1 MNQED
6 DITAVKQNM
15 TKQNGPRLSIK
26 LLTLI
31 PIFVLS
37 FVCILSNIVAVHNIQ
52 NVNRTAS
59 TIADEYMTDI
69 FQLSN
74 IQRETQRLHSMAL
87 SHIIATDLDTMV
99 ELVDSILTEEALLDD
114 MLSEYGTSVSATNV
128 SNYEKL
134 LDDYEKLKYTITTL
148 FGYSAAGR
156 NQAAFELANG
166 ELAQYSDSI
175 QDAISVLNNSAQ
187 TDSERAREELS
198 QVYYSA
204 VLINGTI
211 MIISILALIIA
222 LTVVL
227 RRVVRPIA
235 LAKNEINDIIAG
247 LDRGHGDL
255 TKRITIRSSDEI
267 ADLSRGIN
275 TFIDKL
281 QEILKM
287 IIDNTH
293 DMENV
298 VTGVQQ
304 SVQNSNDSASD
315 LSAVTE
321 QLATTMSEVGVS
333 AGIINQNAA
342 AIRTDVEEIA
352 LKSTSIN
359 DYTKQMKSNADQME
373 SRARTYMEEAG
384 SRVAQILNVLR
395 SAIEDSKRVDNVNSL
410 TNDILSISGQTDLLA
425 LNASIEAARAG
436 AAGRGFMVVAEEI
449 RLLSEDSKAAAN
461 RIQDINQVVTDAVH
475 NLAKHANSLV
485 TYLSESILPELNN
498 FVQSGVQ
505 YRENAS
511 YIENVMNEFTD
522 KTDRLKLTMDEIASS
537 INSITQA
544 IDEGAKGVNGAAES
558 TQVLVRD
565 METISSQMKEN
576 QRIANTLETGTSIF
590 ETF

>member
-1 MNQED
+1 M
-6 DITAVKQNM
+6 TGTVKQNT

-52 NVNRTAS
+52 NVNRTAT
-59 TIADEYMTDI
+59 TISDEYMTGI
-69 FQLSN
+69 FRLSN

-114 MLSEYGTSVSATNV
+114 MLSEYGASVSSSNV
-128 SNYEKL
+128 SSYEKL
-134 LDDYEKLKYTITTL
+134 LDDYEKLKYTIITL

-187 TDSERAREELS
+187 ADSERAREELT
-198 QVYYSA
+198 QVYYGA

-211 MIISILALIIA
+211 MIVSILALIIA

-235 LAKNEINDIIAG
+235 LAKNEINAIITG
-247 LDRGHGDL
+247 LDSGHGDL

-373 SRARTYMEEAG
+373 SKARAYMEEAG
-384 SRVAQILNVLR
+384 SRVAEILNILR
-395 SAIEDSKRVDNVNSL
+395 SAIEDSKRVDKVNSL

-475 NLAKHANSLV
+475 NLAKNANNLV
-485 TYLSESILPELNN
+485 VYLSESILPELDN

-537 INSITQA
+537 ISSITQA
-544 IDEGAKGVNGAAES
+544 IDEGARGVNGAAES
-558 TQVLVRD
+558 TQILVRD

-576 QRIANTLETGTSIF
+576 QRIADTLETGTSIF
-590 ETF
+590 ENF

>member
-1 MNQED
+1 M
-6 DITAVKQNM
+6 TAVKQNM

-373 SRARTYMEEAG
+373 SKARTYMEEAG

>member
-1 MNQED
+1 M
-6 DITAVKQNM
+6 TAVKQNM

-373 SRARTYMEEAG
+373 SRARTYMEGAG

>member
-1 MNQED
+1 MTEQENQN
-6 DITAVKQNM
+6 TAIKSR
-15 TKQNGPRLSIK
+15 PRLSIK

-37 FVCILSNIVAVHNIQ
+37 FVCILSNIVAVHNIRS
-52 NVNRTAS
+52 VNRTAS
-59 TIADEYMTDI
+59 TIADDYMTGI
-69 FQLSN
+69 FNLSN

-99 ELVDSILTEEALLDD
+99 ELVDSIRAEEVLLDN
-114 MLSEYGTSVSATNV
+114 MLLEYGAAISPENTAS
-128 SNYEKL
+128 YEKL
-134 LDDYEKLKYTITTL
+134 LSEYENLKYAIVTL

-166 ELAQYSDSI
+166 EITQYSENI
-175 QDAISVLNNSAQ
+175 QDAISVLNNNAQ
-187 TDSERAREELS
+187 TDSDLARSTLGKTYLRAL
-198 QVYYSA
+198 
-204 VLINGTI
+204 LLNGTI
-211 MIISILALIIA
+211 MVISIFALLIA

-235 LAKNEINDIIAG
+235 CAKNEINAIIAG
-247 LDRGHGDL
+247 LDQRHGDL
-255 TKRITIRSSDEI
+255 TQRITIRSSDEI

-287 IIDNTH
+287 IIENTH
-293 DMENV
+293 NMENV
-298 VTGVQQ
+298 VSGVQR

-315 LSAVTE
+315 LSAVTQ
-321 QLATTMSEVGVS
+321 QLASTMSEVGNS

-342 AIRTDVEEIA
+342 AIRTEVEEIA

-359 DYTKQMKSNADQME
+359 SYTKQMRSNADQME
-373 SRARTYMEEAG
+373 SRARTYMEETG
-384 SRVAQILNVLR
+384 SQVSRILQVLN
-395 SAIEDSKRVDNVNSL
+395 SAIEDSRSVDKVNSL

-449 RLLSEDSKAAAN
+449 RILAEDSKAAAG
-461 RIQDINQVVTDAVH
+461 RIRDINQVVTDAVH
-475 NLAKHANSLV
+475 NLIKNADNLV
-485 TYLSESILPELNN
+485 SFLNESILPELGN

-505 YRENAS
+505 YRENAA

-537 INSITQA
+537 ISSITQA
-544 IDEGAKGVNGAAES
+544 IDEGAHGVNGAAQS
-558 TQVLVRD
+558 TQLLVRD
-565 METISSQMKEN
+565 MESISDQMQEN
-576 QRIANTLETGTSIF
+576 QRIADTLETGTSIF

>member
-1 MNQED
+1 M
-6 DITAVKQNM
+6 TAVKQNM

-69 FQLSN
+69 FQLRN

-128 SNYEKL
+128 TNYEKL

>member
-1 MNQED
+1 M
-6 DITAVKQNM
+6 TAVKQNM

-425 LNASIEAARAG
+425 LNASIESARAG

>member
-1 MNQED
+1 MTEQENHN
-6 DITAVKQNM
+6 TAIKSR
-15 TKQNGPRLSIK
+15 PRLSIK

-37 FVCILSNIVAVHNIQ
+37 FVCIISNIVAVHNIRS
-52 NVNRTAS
+52 VNRTAS
-59 TIADEYMTDI
+59 TIADDYMTGI
-69 FQLSN
+69 FDLSN

-99 ELVDSILTEEALLDD
+99 ELVDSIRAEEVLLDN
-114 MLSEYGTSVSATNV
+114 MLLEYGAAISPENAQS
-128 SNYEKL
+128 YEKL
-134 LDDYEKLKYTITTL
+134 LSEYENLKYAIVTL

-166 ELAQYSDSI
+166 EITQYSENI
-175 QDAISVLNNSAQ
+175 QNAISVLNNNAQ
-187 TDSERAREELS
+187 NDSDLARAALGKTYFRAL
-198 QVYYSA
+198 
-204 VLINGTI
+204 LLNGTS
-211 MIISILALIIA
+211 MVISIFALLIA

-235 LAKNEINDIIAG
+235 YAKNEINAIIAG
-247 LDRGHGDL
+247 LDQGHGDL
-255 TKRITIRSSDEI
+255 TQRITIRSSDEI

-287 IIDNTH
+287 IIENTH
-293 DMENV
+293 NMENV
-298 VTGVQQ
+298 VSGVQR

-315 LSAVTE
+315 LSAVTQ
-321 QLATTMSEVGVS
+321 QLASTMSEVGTS

-342 AIRTDVEEIA
+342 AIRTEVEEIA

-359 DYTKQMKSNADQME
+359 SYTKQMRSNADQME
-373 SRARTYMEEAG
+373 SRARTYMEETG
-384 SRVAQILNVLR
+384 SQVSRILQVLN
-395 SAIEDSKRVDNVNSL
+395 SAIEDSRSVDKVNSL

-449 RLLSEDSKAAAN
+449 RILAEDSKAAAG
-461 RIQDINQVVTDAVH
+461 RIRDINQVVTDAVH
-475 NLAKHANSLV
+475 NLIKNADNLV
-485 TYLSESILPELNN
+485 SFLNESILPELGN

-505 YRENAS
+505 YRENAA

-537 INSITQA
+537 ISSITQA
-544 IDEGAKGVNGAAES
+544 IDEGAHGVNGAAQS
-558 TQVLVRD
+558 TQLLVRD
-565 METISSQMKEN
+565 MESISDQMQEN
-576 QRIANTLETGTSIF
+576 QRIADTLETGTSIF

>member
-1 MNQED
+1 M
-6 DITAVKQNM
+6 TAVKQNM

-114 MLSEYGTSVSATNV
+114 MLSEYGTSVSAANV

-235 LAKNEINDIIAG
+235 QAKNEINAIIAG

-342 AIRTDVEEIA
+342 AIRTEVEEIA

-485 TYLSESILPELNN
+485 AYLSESILPELNN

-537 INSITQA
+537 ISSITQA
-544 IDEGAKGVNGAAES
+544 IDEGARGVNGAAES

>member
-1 MNQED
+1 M
-6 DITAVKQNM
+6 TAVKQNM

-134 LDDYEKLKYTITTL
+134 LDDYENLKYTITTL

-211 MIISILALIIA
+211 MIISILALII
-222 LTVVL
+222 VL
-227 RRVVRPIA
+227 
-235 LAKNEINDIIAG
+235 D
-247 LDRGHGDL
+247 
-255 TKRITIRSSDEI
+255 
-267 ADLSRGIN
+267 GI
-275 TFIDKL
+275 L
-281 QEILKM
+281 
-287 IIDNTH
+287 
-293 DMENV
+293 
-298 VTGVQQ
+298 
-304 SVQNSNDSASD
+304 
-315 LSAVTE
+315 
-321 QLATTMSEVGVS
+321 
-333 AGIINQNAA
+333 
-342 AIRTDVEEIA
+342 
-352 LKSTSIN
+352 
-359 DYTKQMKSNADQME
+359 
-373 SRARTYMEEAG
+373 
-384 SRVAQILNVLR
+384 
-395 SAIEDSKRVDNVNSL
+395 
-410 TNDILSISGQTDLLA
+410 
-425 LNASIEAARAG
+425 
-436 AAGRGFMVVAEEI
+436 
-449 RLLSEDSKAAAN
+449 
-461 RIQDINQVVTDAVH
+461 
-475 NLAKHANSLV
+475 
-485 TYLSESILPELNN
+485 
-498 FVQSGVQ
+498 
-505 YRENAS
+505 
-511 YIENVMNEFTD
+511 
-522 KTDRLKLTMDEIASS
+522 
-537 INSITQA
+537 
-544 IDEGAKGVNGAAES
+544 NGAATAQS
-558 TQVLVRD
+558 PQIK
-565 METISSQMKEN
+565 IS
-576 QRIANTLETGTSIF
+576 L
-590 ETF
+590 

>member
-1 MNQED
+1 MTEQENHN
-6 DITAVKQNM
+6 TAIKSR
-15 TKQNGPRLSIK
+15 PRLSIK

-37 FVCILSNIVAVHNIQ
+37 FVCIISNIVAVHNIRS
-52 NVNRTAS
+52 VNRTAS
-59 TIADEYMTDI
+59 TIADDYMTGI
-69 FQLSN
+69 FDLSN

-99 ELVDSILTEEALLDD
+99 ELVDSIRAEEVLLDN
-114 MLSEYGTSVSATNV
+114 MLLEYGAAISPENAQS
-128 SNYEKL
+128 YEKL
-134 LDDYEKLKYTITTL
+134 LSEYENLKYAIVTL

-166 ELAQYSDSI
+166 EITQYSENI
-175 QDAISVLNNSAQ
+175 QNAISVLNNNAQ
-187 TDSERAREELS
+187 NDSDLARAALGKTYLRAL
-198 QVYYSA
+198 
-204 VLINGTI
+204 LLNGTI
-211 MIISILALIIA
+211 MVISIFALLIA

-235 LAKNEINDIIAG
+235 YAKNEINAIIAG
-247 LDRGHGDL
+247 LDQGHGDL
-255 TKRITIRSSDEI
+255 TQRITIRSSDEI

-287 IIDNTH
+287 IIENTH
-293 DMENV
+293 NMENV
-298 VTGVQQ
+298 VSGVQR

-315 LSAVTE
+315 LSAVTQ
-321 QLATTMSEVGVS
+321 QLASTMSEVGTS

-342 AIRTDVEEIA
+342 AIRTEVEEIA

-359 DYTKQMKSNADQME
+359 SYTKQMRSNADQME
-373 SRARTYMEEAG
+373 SRARTYMEETG
-384 SRVAQILNVLR
+384 SQVSRILQVLN
-395 SAIEDSKRVDNVNSL
+395 SAIEDSRSVDKVNSL

-449 RLLSEDSKAAAN
+449 RILAEDSKAAAG
-461 RIQDINQVVTDAVH
+461 RIRDINQVVTDAVH
-475 NLAKHANSLV
+475 NLIKNADNLV
-485 TYLSESILPELNN
+485 SFLNESILPELGN

-505 YRENAS
+505 YRENAA

-537 INSITQA
+537 ISSITQA
-544 IDEGAKGVNGAAES
+544 IDEGAHGVNGAAQS
-558 TQVLVRD
+558 TQLLVRD
-565 METISSQMKEN
+565 MESISDQMQEN
-576 QRIANTLETGTSIF
+576 QRIADTLETGTSIF

>member
-1 MNQED
+1 MSGKENQNAA
-6 DITAVKQNM
+6 TNSR
-15 TKQNGPRLSIK
+15 PRLSIK

-31 PIFVLS
+31 PVCVLS

-52 NVNRTAS
+52 SVNKTAT
-59 TIADEYMTDI
+59 TIADDYMTGI
-69 FQLSN
+69 FNLSN
-74 IQRETQRLHSMAL
+74 IQREAQKLYSMAL

-99 ELVDSILTEEALLDD
+99 ELVDYIRMEEELLDD
-114 MLSEYGTSVSATNV
+114 MLLEYGDAVSPENAQT
-128 SNYEKL
+128 YEHL
-134 LDDYEKLKYTITTL
+134 MSEYEKLKYAIVTL

-156 NQAAFELANG
+156 NQAAFELANN
-166 ELAQYSDSI
+166 EITQYSGSI
-175 QDAISVLNNSAQ
+175 QDAISVLNSKAQ
-187 TDSERAREELS
+187 EDSEKARIDLDKA
-198 QVYYSA
+198 YYHA
-204 VLINGTI
+204 VLLNGAI
-211 MIISILALIIA
+211 MVISIFALIIA

-227 RRVVRPIA
+227 KRVVKPIVS
-235 LAKNEINDIIAG
+235 AKNEISAIIAG

-255 TKRITIRSSDEI
+255 TQRITIRSSDEI

-287 IIDNTH
+287 IIENTH
-293 DMENV
+293 NMESV
-298 VTGVQQ
+298 VSGVQE
-304 SVQNSNDSASD
+304 SVQNSNDNASS

-359 DYTKQMKSNADQME
+359 DYTKQMHLSADQME
-373 SRARTYMEEAG
+373 SKARTYMEETD
-384 SRVAQILNVLR
+384 SRVSEILKVLN
-395 SAIEDSKRVDNVNSL
+395 SAIEDSKSVDKVNSL

-436 AAGRGFMVVAEEI
+436 DAGRGFMVVAEEI
-449 RLLSEDSKAAAN
+449 RLLAEDSKAAAN
-461 RIQDINQVVTDAVH
+461 RIQDINRVVTDAVH
-475 NLAKHANSLV
+475 NLARNANNLV
-485 TYLSESILPELNN
+485 LYLNESILPELGN

-511 YIENVMNEFTD
+511 YIENVMNEFTE
-522 KTDRLKLTMDEIASS
+522 KTDRLKQTMDEIASS

-558 TQVLVRD
+558 TQVLVHD
-565 METISSQMKEN
+565 METISSQMMEN

-590 ETF
+590 ENF

>member
-1 MNQED
+1 M
-6 DITAVKQNM
+6 TAVKQNM

-134 LDDYEKLKYTITTL
+134 LDDYENLKYTITTL

-235 LAKNEINDIIAG
+235 LAKNEITDIIAG

-373 SRARTYMEEAG
+373 SKARTYMEEAG

-537 INSITQA
+537 ISSITQA

>member
-1 MNQED
+1 MTEQENQN
-6 DITAVKQNM
+6 TAIKSR
-15 TKQNGPRLSIK
+15 PRLSIK

-37 FVCILSNIVAVHNIQ
+37 FVCILSNIVAVHNIRS
-52 NVNRTAS
+52 VNRTAS
-59 TIADEYMTDI
+59 TIADDYMTGI
-69 FQLSN
+69 FNLSN

-99 ELVDSILTEEALLDD
+99 ELVDSIRAEEVLLDN
-114 MLSEYGTSVSATNV
+114 MLLEYGAAISPENTAS
-128 SNYEKL
+128 YEKL
-134 LDDYEKLKYTITTL
+134 LSEYENLKYAIVTL

-166 ELAQYSDSI
+166 EITQYSENI
-175 QDAISVLNNSAQ
+175 QDAISVLNNNAQ
-187 TDSERAREELS
+187 NDSDLARAALGKTYLRAL
-198 QVYYSA
+198 
-204 VLINGTI
+204 LLNGTI
-211 MIISILALIIA
+211 MVISIFALLIA

-235 LAKNEINDIIAG
+235 YAKNEINAIIAG
-247 LDRGHGDL
+247 LDQGHGDL
-255 TKRITIRSSDEI
+255 TQRITIRSSDEI

-287 IIDNTH
+287 IIENTH
-293 DMENV
+293 NMENV
-298 VTGVQQ
+298 VSGVQR

-315 LSAVTE
+315 LSAVTQ
-321 QLATTMSEVGVS
+321 QLASTMSEVGTS

-342 AIRTDVEEIA
+342 AIRTEVEEIA

-359 DYTKQMKSNADQME
+359 SYTKQMRSNADQME
-373 SRARTYMEEAG
+373 SRARTYMEETG
-384 SRVAQILNVLR
+384 SQVSRILQVLN
-395 SAIEDSKRVDNVNSL
+395 SAIEDSRSVDKVNSL

-449 RLLSEDSKAAAN
+449 RILAEDSKAAAG
-461 RIQDINQVVTDAVH
+461 RIRDINQVVTDAVH
-475 NLAKHANSLV
+475 NLIKNADNLV
-485 TYLSESILPELNN
+485 SFLNESILPELGN

-505 YRENAS
+505 YRENAA

-537 INSITQA
+537 ISSITQA
-544 IDEGAKGVNGAAES
+544 IDEGAHGVNGAAQS
-558 TQVLVRD
+558 TQLLVRD
-565 METISSQMKEN
+565 MESISDQMQEN
-576 QRIANTLETGTSIF
+576 QRIADTLETGTSIF

>member
-1 MNQED
+1 M
-6 DITAVKQNM
+6 TAVKQNM

-134 LDDYEKLKYTITTL
+134 LDDYENLKYTITTL

-373 SRARTYMEEAG
+373 SKARTYMEEAG

-537 INSITQA
+537 ISSITQT

>member
-1 MNQED
+1 M
-6 DITAVKQNM
+6 TAVKQNM

-134 LDDYEKLKYTITTL
+134 LDDYENLKYTITTL

-373 SRARTYMEEAG
+373 SKARTYMEEAG

-537 INSITQA
+537 ISSITQA

>member
-1 MNQED
+1 M
-6 DITAVKQNM
+6 TAVKQNM

-565 METISSQMKEN
+565 METISRQMKEN

>member
-1 MNQED
+1 MTEQENHN
-6 DITAVKQNM
+6 TAIKSR
-15 TKQNGPRLSIK
+15 PRLSIK

-37 FVCILSNIVAVHNIQ
+37 FVCIISNIVAVHNIRS
-52 NVNRTAS
+52 VNRTAS
-59 TIADEYMTDI
+59 TIADDYMTGI
-69 FQLSN
+69 FDLSN

-99 ELVDSILTEEALLDD
+99 ELVDSIRAEEVLLDN
-114 MLSEYGTSVSATNV
+114 MLLEYGVTISPENAQS
-128 SNYEKL
+128 YEKL
-134 LDDYEKLKYTITTL
+134 LSEYENLKYAIVTL

-166 ELAQYSDSI
+166 EITQYSENI
-175 QDAISVLNNSAQ
+175 QDAISVLNNNAQ
-187 TDSERAREELS
+187 NDSDLARAALGKTYLRAL
-198 QVYYSA
+198 
-204 VLINGTI
+204 LLNGTI
-211 MIISILALIIA
+211 MVISIFALLIA

-235 LAKNEINDIIAG
+235 FAKNEINAIIAG
-247 LDRGHGDL
+247 LDQGHGDL
-255 TKRITIRSSDEI
+255 TQRITIRSSDEI

-287 IIDNTH
+287 IIENTH
-293 DMENV
+293 NMENV
-298 VTGVQQ
+298 VSGVQR

-315 LSAVTE
+315 LSAVTQ
-321 QLATTMSEVGVS
+321 QLASTMSEVGTS

-342 AIRTDVEEIA
+342 AIRTEVEEIA

-359 DYTKQMKSNADQME
+359 SYTKQMRSNADQME
-373 SRARTYMEEAG
+373 SRARTYMEETG
-384 SRVAQILNVLR
+384 SQVSRILQVLN
-395 SAIEDSKRVDNVNSL
+395 SAIEDSRSVDKVNSL

-449 RLLSEDSKAAAN
+449 RILAEDSKAAAG
-461 RIQDINQVVTDAVH
+461 RIRDINQVVTDAVH
-475 NLAKHANSLV
+475 NLIKNADNLV
-485 TYLSESILPELNN
+485 SFLNESILPELGN

-505 YRENAS
+505 YRENAA

-537 INSITQA
+537 ISSITQA
-544 IDEGAKGVNGAAES
+544 IDEGAHGVNGAAQS
-558 TQVLVRD
+558 TQLLVRD
-565 METISSQMKEN
+565 MESISDQMQEN
-576 QRIANTLETGTSIF
+576 QRIADTLETGTSIF

>member
-1 MNQED
+1 M
-6 DITAVKQNM
+6 TAVKQNM

-134 LDDYEKLKYTITTL
+134 LDDYENLKYTITTL

-373 SRARTYMEEAG
+373 SKARTYMEEAG

-537 INSITQA
+537 ISSITQA
-544 IDEGAKGVNGAAES
+544 IDEGAHGVNGAAQS
-558 TQVLVRD
+558 TQLLVRD
-565 METISSQMKEN
+565 MESISDQMQEN
-576 QRIANTLETGTSIF
+576 QRIADTLETGTSIF

>member
-1 MNQED
+1 MTEQENQN
-6 DITAVKQNM
+6 TAIKSR
-15 TKQNGPRLSIK
+15 PRLSIK

-37 FVCILSNIVAVHNIQ
+37 FVCIISNIVAVHNIRS
-52 NVNRTAS
+52 VNRTAS
-59 TIADEYMTDI
+59 TIADDYMTGI
-69 FQLSN
+69 FDLSN

-99 ELVDSILTEEALLDD
+99 ELVDSIRAEEVLLDN
-114 MLSEYGTSVSATNV
+114 MLLEYGAAISPENAQS
-128 SNYEKL
+128 YEKL
-134 LDDYEKLKYTITTL
+134 LSEYENLKYAIVTL

-166 ELAQYSDSI
+166 EITQYSENI
-175 QDAISVLNNSAQ
+175 QDAISVLNNNAQ
-187 TDSERAREELS
+187 NDSDLARAALGKTYFRAL
-198 QVYYSA
+198 
-204 VLINGTI
+204 LLNGTI
-211 MIISILALIIA
+211 MVISIFALLIA

-235 LAKNEINDIIAG
+235 YAKNEINAIIAG
-247 LDRGHGDL
+247 LDQGHGDL
-255 TKRITIRSSDEI
+255 TQRITIRSSDEI

-287 IIDNTH
+287 IIENTH
-293 DMENV
+293 NMENV
-298 VTGVQQ
+298 VSGVQR

-315 LSAVTE
+315 LSAVTQ
-321 QLATTMSEVGVS
+321 QLASTMSEVGTS

-342 AIRTDVEEIA
+342 AIRTEVEEIA

-359 DYTKQMKSNADQME
+359 SYTKQMRSNADQME
-373 SRARTYMEEAG
+373 SRARTYMEETG
-384 SRVAQILNVLR
+384 SQVSRILQVLN
-395 SAIEDSKRVDNVNSL
+395 SAIEDSRSVDKVNSL

-449 RLLSEDSKAAAN
+449 RILAEDSKAAAG
-461 RIQDINQVVTDAVH
+461 RIRDINQVVTDAVH
-475 NLAKHANSLV
+475 NLIKNADNLV
-485 TYLSESILPELNN
+485 SFLNESILPELGN

-505 YRENAS
+505 YRENAA

-537 INSITQA
+537 ISSITQA
-544 IDEGAKGVNGAAES
+544 IDEGAHGVNGAAQS
-558 TQVLVRD
+558 TQLLVRD
-565 METISSQMKEN
+565 MESISDQMQEN
-576 QRIANTLETGTSIF
+576 QRIADTLETGTSIF

>member
-1 MNQED
+1 MTEQENHN
-6 DITAVKQNM
+6 TAIKSR
-15 TKQNGPRLSIK
+15 PRLSIK

-37 FVCILSNIVAVHNIQ
+37 FVCIISNIVAVHNIRS
-52 NVNRTAS
+52 VNRTAS
-59 TIADEYMTDI
+59 TIADDYMTGI
-69 FQLSN
+69 FDLSN

-99 ELVDSILTEEALLDD
+99 ELVDSIRAEEVLLDN
-114 MLSEYGTSVSATNV
+114 MLLEYGAAISPENAQS
-128 SNYEKL
+128 YEKL
-134 LDDYEKLKYTITTL
+134 LSEYENLKYAIVTL

-166 ELAQYSDSI
+166 EITQYSENI
-175 QDAISVLNNSAQ
+175 QDAISVLNNNAQ
-187 TDSERAREELS
+187 NDSDLARAALGKTYLRAL
-198 QVYYSA
+198 
-204 VLINGTI
+204 LLNGTI
-211 MIISILALIIA
+211 MVISIFALLIA

-235 LAKNEINDIIAG
+235 YAKNEINAIIAG
-247 LDRGHGDL
+247 LDQGHGDL
-255 TKRITIRSSDEI
+255 TQRITIRSSDEI

-287 IIDNTH
+287 IIENTH
-293 DMENV
+293 NMENV
-298 VTGVQQ
+298 VSGVQR

-315 LSAVTE
+315 LSAVTQ
-321 QLATTMSEVGVS
+321 QLASTMSEVGTS

-342 AIRTDVEEIA
+342 AIRTEVEEIA

-359 DYTKQMKSNADQME
+359 SYTKQMRSNADQME
-373 SRARTYMEEAG
+373 SRARTYMEETG
-384 SRVAQILNVLR
+384 SQVSRILQVLN
-395 SAIEDSKRVDNVNSL
+395 SAIEDSRSVDKVNSL

-449 RLLSEDSKAAAN
+449 RILAEDSKAAVG
-461 RIQDINQVVTDAVH
+461 RIRDINQVVTDAVH
-475 NLAKHANSLV
+475 NLIKNADNLV
-485 TYLSESILPELNN
+485 SFLNESILPELGN

-505 YRENAS
+505 YRENAA

-537 INSITQA
+537 ISSITQA
-544 IDEGAKGVNGAAES
+544 IDEGAHGVNGAAQS
-558 TQVLVRD
+558 TQLLVRD
-565 METISSQMKEN
+565 MESISDQMQEN
-576 QRIANTLETGTSIF
+576 QRIADTLETGTSIF

>member
-1 MNQED
+1 M
-6 DITAVKQNM
+6 TAVKQNM

-134 LDDYEKLKYTITTL
+134 LDDYENLKYTITTL

-373 SRARTYMEEAG
+373 SKARTYMEEAG

-449 RLLSEDSKAAAN
+449 SLLSEDSKAAAN

-537 INSITQA
+537 ISSITQA

>member
-1 MNQED
+1 MTGQGNQTTD
-6 DITAVKQNM
+6 
-15 TKQNGPRLSIK
+15 TKNRPRLSIK

-31 PIFVLS
+31 PISVLS

-52 NVNRTAS
+52 NVNRTAT
-59 TIADEYMTDI
+59 TIADDYMTGI
-69 FQLSN
+69 FNLSN
-74 IQRETQRLHSMAL
+74 IQRENQNLHSMAL

-99 ELVDSILTEEALLDD
+99 ELVDSIRTEEAFLDEMLLEFG
-114 MLSEYGTSVSATNV
+114 SAVSPENTQ
-128 SNYEKL
+128 SYEKL
-134 LDDYEKLKYTITTL
+134 MTDYENLKYAIVTL
-148 FGYSAAGR
+148 LGYSAAGK
-156 NQAAFELANG
+156 NQAAFELANS
-166 ELAQYSDSI
+166 EITQYSENI

-187 TDSERAREELS
+187 ADSAQARADLDKA
-198 QVYYSA
+198 YYHA
-204 VLINGTI
+204 VLLNGTL
-211 MIISILALIIA
+211 MVISILALVIA
-222 LTVVL
+222 LAVVL
-227 RRVVRPIA
+227 RRVVRPVTC
-235 LAKNEINDIIAG
+235 AKNEIGTIIAG
-247 LDRGHGDL
+247 LDQGHGDL

-287 IIDNTH
+287 IIENTH
-293 DMENV
+293 NMESV
-298 VTGVQQ
+298 VSGVQK
-304 SVQNSNDSASD
+304 SVQTSNDSASD

-321 QLATTMSEVGVS
+321 QLAATMSEVGVS
-333 AGIINQNAA
+333 AGVINQNAA

-352 LKSTSIN
+352 MKSANIN
-359 DYTKQMKSNADQME
+359 DYTKQMHLSADQME
-373 SRARTYMEEAG
+373 ARAKTYMKETD
-384 SRVAQILNVLR
+384 SRVSEILKVLN
-395 SAIEDSKRVDNVNSL
+395 SAIEDSKSVDKVNSL

-449 RLLSEDSKAAAN
+449 RLLAEDSKAAAN
-461 RIQDINQVVTDAVH
+461 RIQDINQVVTGAVH
-475 NLAKHANSLV
+475 NLARNADNLV
-485 TYLSESILPELNN
+485 VYLNESILPELGN

-522 KTDRLKLTMDEIASS
+522 KTDRLKQTMDEIASS
-537 INSITQA
+537 ISSITQA
-544 IDEGAKGVNGAAES
+544 IDEGAKGVNGAAKS

-565 METISSQMKEN
+565 MKAISSQMMEN

>member
-1 MNQED
+1 M
-6 DITAVKQNM
+6 TAVKQNM

-99 ELVDSILTEEALLDD
+99 ELVASILTEEALLDD

>member
-1 MNQED
+1 
-6 DITAVKQNM
+6 
-15 TKQNGPRLSIK
+15 
-26 LLTLI
+26 
-31 PIFVLS
+31 
-37 FVCILSNIVAVHNIQ
+37 
-52 NVNRTAS
+52 
-59 TIADEYMTDI
+59 
-69 FQLSN
+69 
-74 IQRETQRLHSMAL
+74 
-87 SHIIATDLDTMV
+87 
-99 ELVDSILTEEALLDD
+99 
-114 MLSEYGTSVSATNV
+114 
-128 SNYEKL
+128 
-134 LDDYEKLKYTITTL
+134 
-148 FGYSAAGR
+148 
-156 NQAAFELANG
+156 
-166 ELAQYSDSI
+166 
-175 QDAISVLNNSAQ
+175 
-187 TDSERAREELS
+187 
-198 QVYYSA
+198 
-204 VLINGTI
+204 
-211 MIISILALIIA
+211 
-222 LTVVL
+222 
-227 RRVVRPIA
+227 
-235 LAKNEINDIIAG
+235 
-247 LDRGHGDL
+247 
-255 TKRITIRSSDEI
+255 
-267 ADLSRGIN
+267 
-275 TFIDKL
+275 
-281 QEILKM
+281 M

-373 SRARTYMEEAG
+373 SKARTYMEEAG

-537 INSITQA
+537 ISSITQA

>member
-1 MNQED
+1 MTGKTNQNT
-6 DITAVKQNM
+6 IQQST
-15 TKQNGPRLSIK
+15 PRLSIK

-59 TIADEYMTDI
+59 TIADDYMTGI
-69 FQLSN
+69 FHLSN
-74 IQRETQRLHSMAL
+74 IQRETQKLHSMAL

-99 ELVDSILTEEALLDD
+99 ELVDDILTEEELLDT
-114 MLSEYGTSVSATNV
+114 MLADYGASVSAEN
-128 SNYEKL
+128 SSSYEKL
-134 LDDYEKLKYTITTL
+134 LADYENLKYTIITL

-166 ELAQYSDSI
+166 ELAQYSESI
-175 QDAISVLNNSAQ
+175 QEAISVLNNNAQ
-187 TDSERAREELS
+187 SDSDLARKELA
-198 QVYYSA
+198 QVYYGA

-211 MIISILALIIA
+211 MVISILALMIA

-235 LAKNEINDIIAG
+235 LAKNEINAIIAG
-247 LDRGHGDL
+247 LDSGHGDL
-255 TKRITIRSSDEI
+255 TQRITIRSSDEI

-298 VTGVQQ
+298 VTGVQK

-333 AGIINQNAA
+333 AGIINQNAS
-342 AIRTDVEEIA
+342 AIRAEVEEIA

-359 DYTKQMKSNADQME
+359 DYTKQMLSNADQME
-373 SRARTYMEEAG
+373 TRARTYMDETG
-384 SRVAQILNVLR
+384 SRVSKILSVLN
-395 SAIEDSKRVDNVNSL
+395 SAIEDSKRVDKVNSL

-449 RLLSEDSKAAAN
+449 RLLAEDSKAAAN
-461 RIQDINQVVTDAVH
+461 RIRDINQVVTDAVH
-475 NLAKHANSLV
+475 NLSGSANNLV
-485 TYLSESILPELNN
+485 LFLNESILPELDN
-498 FVQSGVQ
+498 FVQSGVH

-544 IDEGAKGVNGAAES
+544 IDEGARGVNGAAES

-576 QRIANTLETGTSIF
+576 QRIADTLETGTSIF
-590 ETF
+590 EIF

>member
-1 MNQED
+1 MTGKVNQNTGIQD
-6 DITAVKQNM
+6 S
-15 TKQNGPRLSIK
+15 PRLSIK

-37 FVCILSNIVAVHNIQ
+37 FVCILSNIAAVHNIQ

-59 TIADEYMTDI
+59 TIADDYMTGI
-69 FQLSN
+69 FRLSN

-99 ELVDSILTEEALLDD
+99 ELVDDIRTEVAQLDI
-114 MLSEYGTSVSATNV
+114 MLSEYGASVSAEHMA
-128 SNYEKL
+128 SYEKL
-134 LDDYEKLKYTITTL
+134 MADYENLKDTIITL

-156 NQAAFELANG
+156 NQAAFELANS
-166 ELAQYSDSI
+166 ELAQYSDNI
-175 QDAISVLNNSAQ
+175 QNAISVLNNSAQ
-187 TDSERAREELS
+187 ADSELAREELNK
-198 QVYYSA
+198 VYYRA

-227 RRVVRPIA
+227 RRVVRPIT
-235 LAKNEINDIIAG
+235 LAKNEISAIIDG

-255 TKRITIRSSDEI
+255 TQRITIRSSDEI

-293 DMENV
+293 DMESV
-298 VTGVQQ
+298 VTGVQR

-315 LSAVTE
+315 LSTVTE
-321 QLATTMSEVGVS
+321 QLAATMSEVGVS

-342 AIRTDVEEIA
+342 AIRTEVEEIA

-373 SRARTYMEEAG
+373 SKARTYMDETS
-384 SRVAQILNVLR
+384 SRVSEILDVLR
-395 SAIEDSKRVDNVNSL
+395 SAIEDSKRVDKVNSL
-410 TNDILSISGQTDLLA
+410 TNDILSISVQTDLLA

-436 AAGRGFMVVAEEI
+436 DAGRGFMVVAEEI
-449 RLLSEDSKAAAN
+449 RLLAEDSKAAAN

-475 NLAKHANSLV
+475 NLAKNANNLV
-485 TYLSESILPELNN
+485 AYLNESILPELNN

-544 IDEGAKGVNGAAES
+544 IDDGARGVNGAARS

-576 QRIANTLETGTSIF
+576 QRIADTLETGTSIF